1 MKDNTIAGLR
11 REIYGAYT
19 GQCMDTEEQIYRT
32 TDRYFEKY
40 VLATDQGIYEIWPGG
55 CRKKENFSLDNFL
68 PYPDFGMLEGECVVR
83 VKCNATTL
91 ALELGSGACFII
103 GLCHDPNKYGHPER
117 YIQLV
122 KQVFGVEGDSETAQ
136 WFEEELKETEDF
148 SA

>member
-1 MKDNTIAGLR
+1 MN
-11 REIYGAYT
+11 
-19 GQCMDTEEQIYRT
+19 TEEQIYRT

-55 CRKKENFSLDNFL
+55 CRKKESLSLEHFI
-68 PYPDFGMLEGECVVR
+68 PCPVFGLLEKERVVT

-103 GLCHDPNKYGHPER
+103 GLCHDPNIYGHPER

-122 KQVFGVEGDSETAQ
+122 KQVFGADGDSETAY
-136 WFEEELKETEDF
+136 WFEHELKETEDF

>member
-1 MKDNTIAGLR
+1 MKNNVIAGLR

-19 GQCMDTEEQIYRT
+19 GVYMNTEEQVYQT

-55 CRKKENFSLDNFL
+55 CRKKESLSLDCFSLCG
-68 PYPDFGMLEGECVVR
+68 DFGLLKGERVMT
-83 VKCNATTL
+83 VKCNETTL
-91 ALELGSGACFII
+91 ALELASGACFII
-103 GLCHDPNKYGHPER
+103 GLCKDPNKYGHPER

-122 KQVFGVEGDSETAQ
+122 KQVFGADGDSETAQ
-136 WFEEELKETEDF
+136 WFDQALKETEDF